1 MRPRSIL
8 AGLVLLAVGF
18 AAITLTALEGNE
30 VVVLRTRDAAGAPR
44 ETRVWVAEQDGALW
58 VEAAT
63 PEREFY
69 RDLLSRPEAEVVRGG
84 APVRVRAQAEPGAAG
99 HERIR
104 GLLAAKYGWADH
116 WVGLLQD
123 TSRSIAVR
131 LTPAPAASP
140 ETPTR

>member
-1 MRPRSIL
+1 MRLRNVL
-8 AGLVLLAVGF
+8 AALVLLAVGF

-30 VVVLRTRDAAGAPR
+30 VVVLRTRDPAGAPR
-44 ETRVWVAEQDGALW
+44 ETRVWVADQDGALW

-63 PEREFY
+63 PERAFY
-69 RDLLSRPEAEVVRGG
+69 RDLMAQAEVEVVRGG
-84 APVRVRAQAEPGAAG
+84 IPVRALAQPEPGAAG

-104 GLLAAKYGWADH
+104 SLLRAKYGWADH

-131 LTPAPAASP
+131 LTPAPAG
-140 ETPTR
+140 ETAPR